1 MMGELSG
8 QQRKALTIVHRSGE
22 ELLVLVRD
30 ILDLSAI
37 EAGNLEVKR
46 ERVPLRSLLEDLCEA
61 FQAQAE
67 GQGLELRPVI
77 CDPGVTVEADRE
89 RLAQV
94 VRNLLGNAKKF
105 TDQGY
110 VLARAVHA
118 GDTLRVEVE
127 DSGIGIPASEQH
139 RLFQSFQRVN
149 DPHGRMRAGN
159 GLGLSICKRIAE
171 AMGGQVGVDSV
182 PGRGSRFW
190 FTAPVAADEK
200 VPITA

>member
-1 MMGELSG
+1 
-8 QQRKALTIVHRSGE
+8 
-22 ELLVLVRD
+22 
-30 ILDLSAI
+30 
-37 EAGNLEVKR
+37 
-46 ERVPLRSLLEDLCEA
+46 LLEDLCEA

-77 CDPGVTVEADRE
+77 CDPGVTVQADRA

-94 VRNLLGNAKKF
+94 VRNLLGNAMKF

-110 VLARAVHA
+110 VLVRAVHA
-118 GDTLRVEVE
+118 GDSMRVEVE

-149 DPHGRMRAGN
+149 DPHGRMRAGT

-190 FTAPVAADEK
+190 FTVPVAADEK
-200 VPITA
+200 VPISA